1 MPMSAKKNE
10 IRVGSA
16 IVRIHGEVDREKVK
30 EATARYLK
38 KVEAKKKEIHRRKE
52 NEYTY

>member
-1 MPMSAKKNE
+1 MPLTAKKSDFK
-10 IRVGSA
+10 VGNA
-16 IVRIHGEVDREKVK
+16 TVRIHGEVDREKVK

-52 NEYTY
+52 NERIV